1 MRHPARGPR
10 RGIDGK
16 SIARSRRL
24 LGTRFISNVSEAR
37 A

>member
-16 SIARSRRL
+16 SIARLRRRL
-24 LGTRFISNVSEAR
+24 DARLVSKLSEAR

>member
-24 LGTRFISNVSEAR
+24 LDARLVSNLPEAR

>member
-1 MRHPARGPR
+1 MRHPARAPR

-16 SIARSRRL
+16 SIARLRL
-24 LGTRFISNVSEAR
+24 LLDVRLLSRLSEAR